1 MTAIEPMTFRWR
13 LRVMMAERG
22 IHTVTELRRRL
33 EPLGVDISTQQ
44 LNRVVSDL
52 PQRLNTDLF
61 AALLTV
67 LRCTPNDLFAVDSE
81 RPPSTDENGWK
92 NDVERAPPPLR
103 KRALRRKALGETPSA
118 DDEDLLGP
126 KVTPF
131 PLPERKEKE

>member
-22 IHTVTELRRRL
+22 IRTVTELRRRL
-33 EPLGVDISTQQ
+33 ESLGVEISTQQ
-44 LNRVVSDL
+44 LNRIVTDL

-67 LRCTPNDLFAVDSE
+67 LRCTPNDLFAVESE
-81 RPPSTDENGWK
+81 RPPSVNGGGWEHGA
-92 NDVERAPPPLR
+92 ERAAPIPS
-103 KRALRRKALGETPSA
+103 KRATRRKVINEMPLA
-118 DDEDLLGP
+118 DEEELVGP

-131 PLPERKEKE
+131 PLPERKE

>member
-1 MTAIEPMTFRWR
+1 MTALEPMTFRWR

-33 EPLGVDISTQQ
+33 EPLGVEISTQQ
-44 LNRVVSDL
+44 LNRIVTDL

-81 RPPSTDENGWK
+81 RPSPAEGKGWK
-92 NDVERAPPPLR
+92 QDIERAAPPPR
-103 KRALRRKALGETPSA
+103 KRAVRRKVEIPSIA
-118 DDEDLLGP
+118 DEELLGP
-126 KVTPF
+126 KVMPF
-131 PLPERKEKE
+131 PLPERKEEQ